1 MLSLSD
7 VSLLPHSRWRWKRA
21 KAEIVQDMQDAR
33 VACRDYFETI
43 LCTFFGELKIT
54 FPGHVTQLEIDAS
67 TVRHCTIFLASFEI
81 IFFIVV
87 SSFSPCQFLAANGEV
102 VNNIAVKRS
111 ISRSGPFHAVTHS
124 AAPWE
129 LSAF

>member
-1 MLSLSD
+1 M
-7 VSLLPHSRWRWKRA
+7 H
-21 KAEIVQDMQDAR
+21 
-33 VACRDYFETI
+33 
-43 LCTFFGELKIT
+43 FFGELKIT

-102 VNNIAVKRS
+102 VNNIAVERS